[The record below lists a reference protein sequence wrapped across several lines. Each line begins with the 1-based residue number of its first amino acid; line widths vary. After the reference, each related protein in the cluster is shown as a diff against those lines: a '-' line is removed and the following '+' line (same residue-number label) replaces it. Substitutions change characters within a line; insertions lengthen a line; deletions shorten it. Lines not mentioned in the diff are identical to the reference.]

1 MKIPPLS
8 TRDRRALLVGASVLI
23 PALFWGLVARPYVR
37 AVERTSSNLAAE
49 RELLRREVVLL
60 ASADQFP
67 AALEEGAAQLL
78 EVASRLFGGEN
89 PSVTS
94 ATLAQYLQKAARS
107 ARVLLT
113 RLEPVP
119 AEEAGT
125 GVIALPLRVRGE
137 TDLEGL
143 LTLLHSLE
151 TGEKLVR
158 VENLQIQ
165 GLRTTAPR
173 SDDSEALS
181 FEFTAAGFMLAE
193 AEAAEPSAD
202 DEVAQ

>member
-1 MKIPPLS
+1 MKIPTLS
-8 TRDRRALLVGASVLI
+8 ARDRRALLLAASVLV
-23 PALFWGLVARPYVR
+23 PALFWALVAAPYLS
-37 AVERTSSNLAAE
+37 AVERASDSMAAE
-49 RELLRREVVLL
+49 RELLRREVALL
-60 ASADQFP
+60 ASAEQFP

-94 ATLAQYLQKAARS
+94 AALAQYLQTAARS
-107 ARVLLT
+107 ARVLFT
-113 RLEPVP
+113 RLEPAP

-125 GVIALPLRVRGE
+125 GVIALPLRVQGE

-158 VENLQIQ
+158 VENLRIQ
-165 GLRTTAPR
+165 GLRTTTAR
-173 SDDSEALS
+173 AVDDSEVLS

-193 AEAAEPSAD
+193 AANSPAD
-202 DEVAQ
+202 GEGAR